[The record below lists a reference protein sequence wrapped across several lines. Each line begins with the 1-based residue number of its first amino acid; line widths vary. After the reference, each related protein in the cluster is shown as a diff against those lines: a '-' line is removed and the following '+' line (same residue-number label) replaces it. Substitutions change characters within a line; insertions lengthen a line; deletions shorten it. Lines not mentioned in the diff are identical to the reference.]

1 MTVKEL
7 KEKLN
12 QFDDNLVVMIPNSD
26 WDSYAPA
33 TSVARGVNEMDGC
46 VFIDDY
52 VEDVDDVAQDVFI
65 EPIQFTMTNEEVNEV
80 VDRCKRRVVEAS
92 GCTDL

>member
-12 QFDDNLVVMIPNSD
+12 EFPDNFIVMIPNMD
-26 WDSYAPA
+26 WTLFNNQFECTPA
-33 TSVARGVNEMDGC
+33 THIGRGVNEFDGC

-52 VEDVDDVAQDVFI
+52 VEDDDD
-65 EPIQFTMTNEEVNEV
+65 
-80 VDRCKRRVVEAS
+80 
-92 GCTDL
+92 